1 MTPVAVVIPTFR
13 RPESLE
19 RALRSVLAQD
29 RLAALAAEIAVVD
42 NDPDGSAR
50 ATVSRLQQEGA
61 PVLYVHA
68 RDPGVSNARNAGL
81 AATRAPLIAF
91 IDDDEEAPPHWLATL
106 HAAHQSLGAD
116 VTFGPVRGRADA
128 AADWKRAYLE
138 RFFSREGPRE
148 TRVIDDPYGC
158 GNSMMTRATALRGP
172 APFDVTAN
180 QTGGEDDR
188 LFAVLQA
195 EGRRFGWAA
204 DAWLWEHA
212 PASRRTARY
221 ALTRAFGFGQSPSQ
235 IAARAGDWGCVA
247 KWMAIGAAQ
256 AAVFGAAAL
265 ALAPFGRARA
275 LPYADRAAHG
285 LGKVIW
291 FATLRFYG
299 RTGSSSSAPS
309 RRSGAANLNA
319 MAAKITQ

>member
-1 MTPVAVVIPTFR
+1 MNPIAVIIPTFR

-29 RLAALAAEIAVVD
+29 NLAALAAEIAVVD

-50 ATVSRLQQEGA
+50 ATVSRLQEQGA

-81 AATRAPLIAF
+81 AATTSPLIAF
-91 IDDDEEAPPHWLATL
+91 IDDDEEAPSHWLAAL
-106 HAAHQSLGAD
+106 HAAHKRLGVD

-138 RFFSREGPRE
+138 QFFSREGPAE
-148 TRVIDDPYGC
+148 TSVIEDPFGC
-158 GNSMMTRATALRGP
+158 GNSMMTRATALKGP
-172 APFDVTAN
+172 APFDITAN

-188 LFAVLQA
+188 LFAVLRD

-212 PASRRTARY
+212 PANRQTARY

-235 IAARAGDWGCVA
+235 ISARAGDWGCVTR
-247 KWMAIGAAQ
+247 WMAIGAVQ
-256 AAVFGAAAL
+256 AGLFGAAAL
-265 ALAPFGRARA
+265 ALTPFGRTRA
-275 LPYADRAAHG
+275 LPWADRAAHG

-291 FATLRFYG
+291 FKTLRFYG
-299 RTGSSSSAPS
+299 LAAARSSWTAA
-309 RRSGAANLNA
+309 RSPAASLNA